1 MKTLE
6 KVYATL
12 PTNGWLSYPEAELLY
27 AAAQQTEG
35 PILEVGC
42 YYGRS
47 TVLLASLG
55 RLVVTVDPFENF
67 DSDDP
72 SGGSVHNAF
81 LSNLLAREISNVF
94 LCPQSIETW
103 ISSCTYQ
110 FAYLDGDHTYQGTIN
125 QIQVALCAGVRSM
138 CLHDYAKSGGG
149 VEIAKAIMDSPI
161 KMVNLVE
168 RMAHCVH
175 EDESDEDYLLGGCP

>member
-6 KVYATL
+6 EVYATL
-12 PTNGWLSYPEAELLY
+12 PTNGWLSYPESELLY
-27 AAAQQTEG
+27 TAAQQTEG

-47 TVLLASLG
+47 TVLLTSLD
-55 RLVVTVDPFENF
+55 RLVTTVDSFKNF

-72 SGGSVHNAF
+72 SGEHVYGHFWSNIRSRGIHNII
-81 LSNLLAREISNVF
+81 LQKQ
-94 LCPQSIETW
+94 PIEEW
-103 ISSCTYQ
+103 LPDRIYD

-138 CLHDYAKSGGG
+138 CIHDYAKSGGG
-149 VEIAKAIMDSPI
+149 VEVAKAIMDSPI
-161 KMVNLVE
+161 KIVNLVE

-175 EDESDEDYLLGGCP
+175 EDEPDENYLLGGCP